1 MNRYVLLVLL
11 RFVILKLA
19 TFSLLNLTAAATE
32 GWMWIYEATLMIN
45 FIALS
50 SAYDMNLDLA
60 QRLYK

>member
-11 RFVILKLA
+11 RCGNCKT

-32 GWMWIYEATLMIN
+32 GWTWIYEATQMID

-50 SAYDMNLDLA
+50 SAYEMNLDLA